1 MNARR
6 GGTGRPPAADPRGGP
21 RLAQRTPWPTPIRA
35 VLAVAVVVALVAA
48 NVRLLTGAGYLAL
61 AYGPLRPGTS
71 ALPGTPAWTAA
82 AAETT
87 ADYVA
92 GRQPRPAVAQLAS
105 ESGPAVP
112 VAAGRE
118 DGASASRPPAR
129 AATAPTDAAPSGSP
143 GPALYGAAELDHLA
157 DVRRVI
163 RALFALGLASAA
175 LVAAAWAADMPAGG
189 RRAAAAIAAGG
200 RLGIAVVAA
209 TGGLIALAW
218 DRLFTAF
225 HAALFPPGSW
235 RFPSDSGLIRLFP
248 DWFWQRSAIVLAA
261 LLLVECLVL
270 AAAAG
275 RRGRRG

>member
-1 MNARR
+1 M
-6 GGTGRPPAADPRGGP
+6 
-21 RLAQRTPWPTPIRA
+21 
-35 VLAVAVVVALVAA
+35 AVVVALVAA